1 MRRVSSICLLIVLSG
16 IIVMFFVM
24 FLLPFPCVRYFIFW
38 NTSKEHELPEV
49 RTQEE
54 LPLHIL
60 LSSEHEQHYFD
71 SNQYVHRSDNIKPD
85 VRDKKNYMLHP
96 EEQGERYD
104 GRETDFLCDRL
115 RNGERIEQRKAALAL
130 WTRFGGEDVTLPED
144 VRQAVSSAVRR
155 YLRGAAAGDFEE
167 NFLQLQR
174 LWHLAAPE
182 LLEHITDKDWQVSD
196 CAARALSLMKTSRI
210 IDRLQERAER
220 ATAPLD
226 LKKCIFALK
235 YLRIH
240 NHVLVEGRPRLSQG
254 ESERIYR
261 DRVQPQVERLS
272 RLLRDMEQSSN

>member
-1 MRRVSSICLLIVLSG
+1 MKRQQMDGDKKDMNKWYIVLVVTMLFALIWPGLAFFRSKYICTEHINRTDNDDSINKLFENVDYSQFVASSIGQGERQLNDHVDQKK
-16 IIVMFFVM
+16 
-24 FLLPFPCVRYFIFW
+24 RKTFI
-38 NTSKEHELPEV
+38 P
-49 RTQEE
+49 
-54 LPLHIL
+54 
-60 LSSEHEQHYFD
+60 
-71 SNQYVHRSDNIKPD
+71 
-85 VRDKKNYMLHP
+85 P

-144 VRQAVSSAVRR
+144 VRQAVFSAVRR
-155 YLRGAAAGDFEE
+155 YLRGSAAGDFEE

-196 CAARALSLMKTSRI
+196 CAARALSLMKTRWI

-235 YLRIH
+235 YLQIH
-240 NHVLVEGRPRLSQG
+240 NHVLVEGRPRLSQE

-261 DRVQPQVERLS
+261 DRVQPQVERLT
-272 RLLRDMEQSSN
+272 RLLHDKRQPSN

>member
-1 MRRVSSICLLIVLSG
+1 MNKWYIVLVVTMLFALIWPGLTFFRSKYICTKHIIRTDNDDSINKLFENIDYSQFVASSIGQGERQLNDHDDQKK
-16 IIVMFFVM
+16 
-24 FLLPFPCVRYFIFW
+24 RKTFI
-38 NTSKEHELPEV
+38 P
-49 RTQEE
+49 
-54 LPLHIL
+54 
-60 LSSEHEQHYFD
+60 
-71 SNQYVHRSDNIKPD
+71 
-85 VRDKKNYMLHP
+85 P

-155 YLRGAAAGDFEE
+155 YLQGAAAGDFEE

-240 NHVLVEGRPRLSQG
+240 NHVLVEGRPRLSQE